1 MRLTIKEFSPVTQEQ
16 IEQLIQ
22 TARTYRDRAYVPYS
36 HYQVGAALLGADG
49 KIYGGCNVE
58 NAAYPMCICAERTA
72 LVKAVSEGVQ
82 DFLAVAV
89 VTRDGGSP
97 CGMCRQM
104 MFEFAPDMQVYMA
117 DENGTL
123 LHQHTLREMLILGFN
138 ADSL

>member
-1 MRLTIKEFSPVTQEQ
+1 VTQEQ

-22 TARTYRDRAYVPYS
+22 TARTYRDRAYAPYS
-36 HYQVGAALLGADG
+36 HYQVGAALLGTDG
-49 KIYGGCNVE
+49 THYGGCNIE

-72 LVKAVSEGVQ
+72 LVKAVSEGVKN
-82 DFLAVAV
+82 FVAVAV

-104 MFEFAPDMQVYMA
+104 MFEFAPDMLVIMA
-117 DENGTL
+117 DENGTI
-123 LHQHTLREMLILGFN
+123 LHQHTLRELLLLGFN